1 MSEQLNNLLI
11 DTVGEVTVVRFVGLS
26 AMDLPAAESLLDVV
40 ARLPTPPRVAL
51 DFGHLLRLDRAV
63 VEKLTHL
70 RRRIQA
76 DGGVLTLHPLN
87 PELLDL
93 IRRTLGFL
101 QTQHVRFLGSE
112 EFEKVLLQ
120 HGAQAVDVPGNEFH
134 KEEEV
139 QPGGHVI
146 LRPPR
151 M

>member
-1 MSEQLNNLLI
+1 MSEQLNNLMI
-11 DTVGEVTVVRFVGLS
+11 DTVGDVTVVRFVGLS

-63 VEKLTHL
+63 VEKLIHL

-93 IRRTLGFL
+93 IRTTKSDRATDDENDGN
-101 QTQHVRFLGSE
+101 TAGV
-112 EFEKVLLQ
+112 
-120 HGAQAVDVPGNEFH
+120 GAR
-134 KEEEV
+134 
-139 QPGGHVI
+139 

-151 M
+151 PSGGAAVALPPPPPADDGV